1 MTLTPQGREDKMKD
15 NEARGLI
22 LTRLYEIRNEV
33 DYANPKDLAGLPLA
47 ETVIGN
53 ILQQLGEKGLI
64 DWKPVRA
71 GPGRNYLAYMAHIS
85 AFGVDVVEG
94 KSQPP
99 ISITIDSS
107 VNVHG
112 SQNVLIGGQGNVQ
125 TVTMDIEKMI
135 SVVDSSGTS
144 VREREEAKSL
154 LKKIAENKLVQT
166 VLTSWFKSKFGTG

>member
-1 MTLTPQGREDKMKD
+1 MTLTPQEWEDKMKD

-47 ETVIGN
+47 EDVVGN
-53 ILQQLGEKGLI
+53 ILKQLDEQGLI
-64 DWKPVRA
+64 NWKPVRA
-71 GPGRNYLAYMAHIS
+71 GPGRNYLAYMAHIT

-94 KSQPP
+94 NSRPP

-112 SQNVLIGGQGNVQ
+112 SQNVMVGGQGNVQ

-135 SVVDSSGTS
+135 SVVDNSGTS
-144 VREREEAKSL
+144 VAEREEAKSL
-154 LKKIAENKLVQT
+154 LKKIADNKLVQT
-166 VLTSWFKSKFGTG
+166 ILTGWFKSKFGTG

>member
-1 MTLTPQGREDKMKD
+1 MTLTPQEGEDKMKD

-33 DYANPKDLAGLPLA
+33 DYANPKDLTGLPLA
-47 ETVIGN
+47 ENVVGN
-53 ILQQLGEKGLI
+53 ILQQLCEQDLI
-64 DWKPVRA
+64 VWKPHRA
-71 GPGRNYLAYMAHIS
+71 GPGRNYLAYMAHITV
-85 AFGVDVVEG
+85 FGVDVVEG
-94 KSQPP
+94 NSRPP

-112 SQNVLIGGQGNVQ
+112 SQNVMVGGQGNVQ

-135 SVVDSSGTS
+135 SVVDSSATS
-144 VREREEAKSL
+144 VAEREEAKSL

-166 VLTSWFKSKFGTG
+166 ILTGWFKSIFGTG